1 MVWRVALRMLG
12 DPDEAE
18 DAVQETFIRAW
29 KTLPGYDRRYS
40 PATWLGTMPQDS
52 PTGPAP
58 LSSGHIRLAAAVT
71 GIAAAAVLV
80 LSLSTALIQTDTAV
94 RTEISSLPVSTSAFM
109 RGPQAHLEH
118 YRKTNAHRQSVAGLK
133 DRAAN
138 LQSHEDH

>member
-1 MVWRVALRMLG
+1 MDKYRQFIEDVRRSRPQMPHPEEVTARI
-12 DPDEAE
+12 AE
-18 DAVQETFIRAW
+18 RTGA
-29 KTLPGYDRRYS
+29 
-40 PATWLGTMPQDS
+40 MPQD
-52 PTGPAP
+52 TTARPAP
-58 LSSGHIRLAAAVT
+58 LRTGHIRLAAAVT

>member
-1 MVWRVALRMLG
+1 MDRYRQFIEDMCRTRPQMPHPEEVSARI
-12 DPDEAE
+12 AE
-18 DAVQETFIRAW
+18 RT
-29 KTLPGYDRRYS
+29 
-40 PATWLGTMPQDS
+40 GTMPQDS

>member
-1 MVWRVALRMLG
+1 MDKYRQFIEDMRRTRPQMLH
-12 DPDEAE
+12 PEEVTARIAE
-18 DAVQETFIRAW
+18 RT
-29 KTLPGYDRRYS
+29 
-40 PATWLGTMPQDS
+40 GTMPQDI
-52 PTGPAP
+52 PAGPAP
-58 LSSGHIRLAAAVT
+58 LRSGRIRLAAAITGIT

-118 YRKTNAHRQSVAGLK
+118 YRKTKAHRQSVAGLK

>member
-1 MVWRVALRMLG
+1 MDRYRQFIDDVRRSRPQMPHPEEVSEWI
-12 DPDEAE
+12 AE
-18 DAVQETFIRAW
+18 RT
-29 KTLPGYDRRYS
+29 
-40 PATWLGTMPQDS
+40 GTMPQDS

-58 LSSGHIRLAAAVT
+58 LRSGHIRLAAAVT

-80 LSLSTALIQTDTAV
+80 
-94 RTEISSLPVSTSAFM
+94 TEISSLPVSTSAFM

-118 YRKTNAHRQSVAGLK
+118 YRKTKAHRQSVAGLK

>member
-1 MVWRVALRMLG
+1 MDRYRQFIEDMCRTRPQMPHPEEVSARI
-12 DPDEAE
+12 AE
-18 DAVQETFIRAW
+18 RT
-29 KTLPGYDRRYS
+29 
-40 PATWLGTMPQDS
+40 GTMPQDS

-58 LSSGHIRLAAAVT
+58 LRSGHIRLAAAVT

-94 RTEISSLPVSTSAFM
+94 RTEISSLPVSTSALT

>member
-1 MVWRVALRMLG
+1 MGKYSQFIEDVRRSRPQMPHPEEVSEWI
-12 DPDEAE
+12 AE
-18 DAVQETFIRAW
+18 RT
-29 KTLPGYDRRYS
+29 
-40 PATWLGTMPQDS
+40 GTMPQDS

-58 LSSGHIRLAAAVT
+58 LRSGHIRLAAAVT
-71 GIAAAAVLV
+71 GI
-80 LSLSTALIQTDTAV
+80 DTAV

>member
-1 MVWRVALRMLG
+1 MDRYRQFIEDMRRTRPQMPHPEEVSARI
-12 DPDEAE
+12 AE
-18 DAVQETFIRAW
+18 RTGA
-29 KTLPGYDRRYS
+29 
-40 PATWLGTMPQDS
+40 MPQDI
-52 PTGPAP
+52 PAGPAP
-58 LSSGHIRLAAAVT
+58 LRSGRIRLAAAIT

-118 YRKTNAHRQSVAGLK
+118 YRKTKAHRQSVAGLK

>member
-1 MVWRVALRMLG
+1 MGKYSQFIEDVRRSRPQMPHPEEVSEWI
-12 DPDEAE
+12 AE
-18 DAVQETFIRAW
+18 RT
-29 KTLPGYDRRYS
+29 
-40 PATWLGTMPQDS
+40 GTMPQDS

-58 LSSGHIRLAAAVT
+58 LRSGHIRLAAAVT

-133 DRAAN
+133 DRAATQQN
-138 LQSHEDH
+138 HEDH

>member
-1 MVWRVALRMLG
+1 MGKYSQFIEDVRRSRPQMPHPEEVSEWI
-12 DPDEAE
+12 AE
-18 DAVQETFIRAW
+18 RT
-29 KTLPGYDRRYS
+29 
-40 PATWLGTMPQDS
+40 GTMPQDS

-58 LSSGHIRLAAAVT
+58 LSSGHIRLVT

>member
-1 MVWRVALRMLG
+1 MDRYRQFIEDVRRSRPQMLH
-12 DPDEAE
+12 PEEVTARIAE
-18 DAVQETFIRAW
+18 RT
-29 KTLPGYDRRYS
+29 
-40 PATWLGTMPQDS
+40 GTMPQDI
-52 PTGPAP
+52 PAGPAP
-58 LSSGHIRLAAAVT
+58 LRSGRIRLAAAITGIT

-118 YRKTNAHRQSVAGLK
+118 YRKTKAHRQSVAGLK

>member
-1 MVWRVALRMLG
+1 MDRYRQFIEDMCRTRPQMPHPEEVSARI
-12 DPDEAE
+12 AE
-18 DAVQETFIRAW
+18 RT
-29 KTLPGYDRRYS
+29 
-40 PATWLGTMPQDS
+40 GTMPQDS

-58 LSSGHIRLAAAVT
+58 LRSGHIRLAAAVT

-118 YRKTNAHRQSVAGLK
+118 YRKTNAHRQSVTGLK

>member
-1 MVWRVALRMLG
+1 MDKYRQFIEDVRRTRPQMLH
-12 DPDEAE
+12 PEEVTARIAE
-18 DAVQETFIRAW
+18 RT
-29 KTLPGYDRRYS
+29 
-40 PATWLGTMPQDS
+40 GTMPQDI
-52 PTGPAP
+52 PAGPAP
-58 LSSGHIRLAAAVT
+58 LRSGRIRLAAAIT

-118 YRKTNAHRQSVAGLK
+118 YRKTKAHRQSVAGLK

>member
-1 MVWRVALRMLG
+1 MGKYSQFIEDVRRSRPQMPHPEEVTARI
-12 DPDEAE
+12 AE
-18 DAVQETFIRAW
+18 RTGA
-29 KTLPGYDRRYS
+29 
-40 PATWLGTMPQDS
+40 MPQD
-52 PTGPAP
+52 TTARPAP
-58 LSSGHIRLAAAVT
+58 LRTGRIRLAAATT

-94 RTEISSLPVSTSAFM
+94 RTEISSLPV
-109 RGPQAHLEH
+109 GPQAHLEH

>member
-1 MVWRVALRMLG
+1 MDRYRQFIEDVRRSRPQMLH
-12 DPDEAE
+12 PEEVTARIAE
-18 DAVQETFIRAW
+18 RT
-29 KTLPGYDRRYS
+29 
-40 PATWLGTMPQDS
+40 GTMLQDI
-52 PTGPAP
+52 PAGPAP
-58 LSSGHIRLAAAVT
+58 LRSGRIRLAAAIT

-118 YRKTNAHRQSVAGLK
+118 YRKTKAHRQSVAGLK